1 MVFDYNKSH
10 FHFRKSQS
18 DPLVDFMGISVTSV
32 GTVWV
37 VIDTSILQFGIVNG
51 AVS

>member
-1 MVFDYNKSH
+1 MVFDYKKPH
-10 FHFRKSQS
+10 FHFQKSQS
-18 DPLVDFMGISVTSV
+18 DPLVDFMGISITSV

-37 VIDTSILQFGIVNG
+37 VIDTSVLHFGIVNG